1 MNILL
6 SLWRQDIFL
15 YFCSMVKNNIPFK
28 VAVGYVAVA
37 VVMVMAIVLVYGN
50 TQSLLNINK
59 MSRDY
64 NYKRNVVDSLVYS
77 MLDVSNNERSIYIW
91 AHPKIGR
98 SCASLSRKPSA

>member
-1 MNILL
+1 
-6 SLWRQDIFL
+6 
-15 YFCSMVKNNIPFK
+15 MVKNNIPFK

-77 MLDVSNNERSIYIW
+77 MLDVSNNERSIYMGTSKDWKKLRLSIKEAKRLTLCSEHVW
-91 AHPKIGR
+91 IR
-98 SCASLSRKPSA
+98 SSVCYH